1 MVDFAKLLARTPE
14 EAAEE
19 RRKEQEQYLAQ
30 LELLVSERTAMVAA
44 VLASKEA
51 LTASELKFASDLER
65 MSQRR
70 DLCGLIGGDLAVLS
84 DRQLQFMRAI
94 HARVVGLAD
103 PQDDAEAT
111 RSPFAHLAR
120 NRRG

>member
-1 MVDFAKLLARTPE
+1 MVDFTKLLARTPE

-19 RRKEQEQYLAQ
+19 RRKDQEQYLAQ
-30 LELLVSERTAMVAA
+30 LKLSIDERTAMVAE

-70 DLCGLIGGDLAVLS
+70 DFSGLIGGDLAVLS
-84 DRQLQFMRAI
+84 DRQRQFIKAI
-94 HARVVGLAD
+94 HARVVAVANR
-103 PQDDAEAT
+103 QEDAESP
-111 RSPFAHLAR
+111 RSAFAHLAR